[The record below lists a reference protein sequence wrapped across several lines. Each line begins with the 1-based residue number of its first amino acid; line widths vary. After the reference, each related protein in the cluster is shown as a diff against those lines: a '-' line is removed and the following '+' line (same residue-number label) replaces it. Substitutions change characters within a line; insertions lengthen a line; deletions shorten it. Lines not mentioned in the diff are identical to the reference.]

1 MVSVFSFYST
11 ISIAFELFLLI
22 QKRGIHCLIP
32 ESNLQTKS
40 WDKLMSEKS
49 FWNFKEKQKIFQ
61 SKIWSTKFVV
71 SIYLTAQRWCFF
83 CFFFFSRYGVRG
95 IRFWL
100 VAFSP
105 LPIIGSALSLLKY
118 NLPASEQYLQVF
130 PNKVRQPFL
139 VIQKFQPFLLFS
151 LNNVMDLDF
160 LPLSNP
166 SITTFRSRKFL

>member
-83 CFFFFSRYGVRG
+83 CFFFFQIWGERDQILASCLQPPPHNRLGS
-95 IRFWL
+95 IL
-100 VAFSP
+100 IEIQSP
-105 LPIIGSALSLLKY
+105 CLWAVFTGLPQQSQTTIFGNTEISTLFTFFTQQCHGFRLSAIIQS
-118 NLPASEQYLQVF
+118 F
-130 PNKVRQPFL
+130 
-139 VIQKFQPFLLFS
+139 
-151 LNNVMDLDF
+151 NNNF
-160 LPLSNP
+160 
-166 SITTFRSRKFL
+166 